1 MAGTIDTALIRGVS
15 LNRSVFSQYVF
26 TLDRYTYLLICAHAM
41 VCFYM
46 HWFIKCI
53 QLFANCILADT
64 TPTETSPTTPPP
76 PTALADNAL
85 IGVSVAL
92 AALMA
97 SVVGA
102 CVPIIVCIYFRNRH
116 SKKRIAER

>member
-1 MAGTIDTALIRGVS
+1 
-15 LNRSVFSQYVF
+15 
-26 TLDRYTYLLICAHAM
+26 
-41 VCFYM
+41 M

-64 TPTETSPTTPPP
+64 TQPTPP
-76 PTALADNAL
+76 PTAPADNAL

>member
-1 MAGTIDTALIRGVS
+1 
-15 LNRSVFSQYVF
+15 
-26 TLDRYTYLLICAHAM
+26 M

-64 TPTETSPTTPPP
+64 TQTPTPTTNLL
-76 PTALADNAL
+76 PTTAPADNAL

-102 CVPIIVCIYFRNRH
+102 CVPVIVCVYFRNRH